1 MQIGSQASG
10 CDESAMSFSQ
20 DLQHK
25 KILVLGA
32 GITGLASARAL
43 VSRDVHVTIVDDTV
57 ATDSEFSILQPSAIN
72 VSDFDYVLVSPGWKE
87 SHPLIQQ
94 AQVAHITLL
103 NEIDLAWAI
112 KEERSPGQKWL
123 ALTGTNGK
131 TTTVE
136 MTAAALRAGGVHAV
150 ACGNVGKTVI
160 ECVDSSESYEVL
172 VLELSSFQ
180 LHWLER
186 AEFVASAIL
195 NIADDHTDWHG
206 SFESYAQ
213 AKISILDRSMTAIL
227 NGDDAEVVTRTI
239 HWNGRKVF
247 YSLDTPGPGEIGVV
261 EELLVDRAFVSDPQE
276 ASMIAEV
283 VDVKPT
289 VPHNV
294 SNALAAAGL
303 ARTVGVS
310 HEAIGKALSEFTLG
324 RHRIEVVA
332 EDNGI
337 TWIDDSKATNPHAA
351 TASILSGLSVI
362 WIAGGLAKGA
372 DVSALIAR
380 AHPRIKAAI
389 LIGTDRALFATA
401 LAEHAPHVS
410 IKEIDPPADYLR
422 GGVSNSFMEAIVA
435 AAQSYAIA
443 GDTVLLAPSCASMD
457 QFVSYADRGDRFA
470 AAVRKAL
477 G

>member
-1 MQIGSQASG
+1 
-10 CDESAMSFSQ
+10 MSFSR

-32 GITGLASARAL
+32 GVTGLASARAL
-43 VSRDVHVTIVDDTV
+43 IARDAHVTIVDETV
-57 ATDSEFSILQPSAIN
+57 TTDSEFSILQPSAVT
-72 VSDFDYVLVSPGWKE
+72 VSEFDFVLVSPGWKE
-87 SHPLIQQ
+87 SHPLIQKAQ
-94 AQVAHITLL
+94 AAQVALL

-150 ACGNVGKTVI
+150 ACGNVGTTVI
-160 ECVDSSESYEVL
+160 ECVDSAESYHVL

-213 AKISILDRSMTAIL
+213 AKLSILDRSLTAIL
-227 NGDDAEVVTRTI
+227 NGDDTEVVTRTT

-276 ASMIAEV
+276 ASMIAEIA
-283 VDVKPT
+283 DVKPT

-324 RHRIEVVA
+324 RHRIEVIA
-332 EDNGI
+332 QRDGI

-351 TASILSGLSVI
+351 TASILSALSVI

-389 LIGTDRALFATA
+389 LIGTDRALFTSA
-401 LAEHAPHVS
+401 LAEHAPHVKV
-410 IKEIDPPADYLR
+410 IEIDPPSDYQR

-435 AAQSYAIA
+435 ASQTCAGE
-443 GDTVLLAPSCASMD
+443 GDTVLLAPACASMD

-470 AAVRKAL
+470 DAVRKAL

>member
-1 MQIGSQASG
+1 
-10 CDESAMSFSQ
+10 MSFSG
-20 DLQHK
+20 DLKDK
-25 KILVLGA
+25 KVLVLGA
-32 GITGLASARAL
+32 GVTGLASARAL
-43 VSRDVHVTIVDDTV
+43 IARDADVTIVDDTV
-57 ATDSEFSILQPSAIN
+57 TTDSEFSILKPSEVS
-72 VSDFDYVLVSPGWKE
+72 VSDFGYLLISPGWKE

-94 AQVAHITLL
+94 AQAAQVALL

-160 ECVDSSESYEVL
+160 ECVDSAQPYDVL

-180 LHWLER
+180 LHWLQR

-213 AKISILDRSMTAIL
+213 AKLSILDRSMTAIL
-227 NGDDAEVVTRTI
+227 NGDDKEVVTRTT

-276 ASMIAEV
+276 ASMIAEIAH
-283 VDVKPT
+283 VKPT

-324 RHRIEVVA
+324 RHRIEIVA

-351 TASILSGLSVI
+351 TASILSALSVI

-372 DVSALIAR
+372 DVSALVAR
-380 AHPRIKAAI
+380 AHPRIKAAV

-401 LAEHAPHVS
+401 LTEHAPHVKV
-410 IKEIDPPADYLR
+410 IEIDPPSDYQR
-422 GGVSNSFMEAIVA
+422 GGASNSFMEAIVA
-435 AAQSYAIA
+435 AAQSCAVT

-470 AAVRKAL
+470 DAVRKAL

>member
-1 MQIGSQASG
+1 
-10 CDESAMSFSQ
+10 MSFSR

-25 KILVLGA
+25 KALVLGA

-43 VSRDVHVTIVDDTV
+43 FARDVLVTIVDDTV
-57 ATDSEFSILQPSAIN
+57 TTDSEFSILKPSEVT
-72 VSDFDYVLVSPGWKE
+72 VSDFDFLLISPGWKE
-87 SHPLIQQ
+87 SHTLIQQ
-94 AQVAHITLL
+94 AQAAQVALL

-112 KEERSPGQKWL
+112 KEERSPDQKWL

-160 ECVDSSESYEVL
+160 ECVDSAESYEVL

-180 LHWLER
+180 LHWLQR

-213 AKISILDRSMTAIL
+213 AKLSILDRSMTAIL
-227 NGDDAEVVTRTI
+227 NGDDKEVVTRTT

-283 VDVKPT
+283 IDVKPT

-303 ARTVGVS
+303 ARTIGVS

-351 TASILSGLSVI
+351 TASILSALSVI

-372 DVSALIAR
+372 DVSGLVAR

-401 LAEHAPHVS
+401 LAEHAPHVKV
-410 IKEIDPPADYLR
+410 IEIDPPSDYQR
-422 GGVSNSFMEAIVA
+422 GGASNSFMEAIVA
-435 AAQSYAIA
+435 AAQSCAVT

-470 AAVRKAL
+470 DAVRKAL

>member
-1 MQIGSQASG
+1 MQIGSQAKG
-10 CDESAMSFSQ
+10 CDESPMSFSR
-20 DLQHK
+20 DLQQK
-25 KILVLGA
+25 KVLVLGA
-32 GITGLASARAL
+32 GVTGLASARAL
-43 VSRDVHVTIVDDTV
+43 ISRDAQVTIVDDTV
-57 ATDSEFSILQPSAIN
+57 TLDSEFSILKPAAIK
-72 VSDFDYVLVSPGWKE
+72 VSDFDFLLISPGWKE

-94 AQVAHITLL
+94 AQAAQITLL

-160 ECVDSSESYEVL
+160 ECVDSAESYDVL
-172 VLELSSFQ
+172 VLEVSSFQ
-180 LHWLER
+180 LHWLQR

-213 AKISILDRSMTAIL
+213 AKLSILDRSMTAIL
-227 NGDDAEVVTRTI
+227 NGDDKEVVTRTT

-303 ARTVGVS
+303 ARTLGVS

-324 RHRIEVVA
+324 RHRIEVVK

-337 TWIDDSKATNPHAA
+337 IWIDDSKATNPHAA
-351 TASILSGLSVI
+351 TASILSALSVI

-372 DVSALIAR
+372 DVSALVAR

-389 LIGTDRALFATA
+389 LIGTDRPLFAAA
-401 LAEHAPHVS
+401 LAEHAPHVKM
-410 IKEIDPPADYLR
+410 IEINPPSDYQR

-435 AAQSYAIA
+435 AAQSCAVS
-443 GDTVLLAPSCASMD
+443 GDTVLLAPACASMD
-457 QFVSYADRGDRFA
+457 QFVSYADRGDRFTN
-470 AAVRKAL
+470 AVRKAL

>member
-1 MQIGSQASG
+1 
-10 CDESAMSFSQ
+10 MSFSR

-25 KILVLGA
+25 KALVLGA

-43 VSRDVHVTIVDDTV
+43 IARDVLVTIVDDTV
-57 ATDSEFSILQPSAIN
+57 TTDSEFSILKPSEVT
-72 VSDFDYVLVSPGWKE
+72 VSDFDFLLVSPGWKE
-87 SHPLIQQ
+87 SHALIQQ
-94 AQVAHITLL
+94 AQAAQVALL

-160 ECVDSSESYEVL
+160 ECVDSAESYDVL

-180 LHWLER
+180 LHWLQR

-213 AKISILDRSMTAIL
+213 AKLSILDRSMTAIL
-227 NGDDAEVVTRTI
+227 NGDDKEVVTRTT

-283 VDVKPT
+283 IDVKPT

-303 ARTVGVS
+303 ARTIGVS

-324 RHRIEVVA
+324 RHRIEVVL

-351 TASILSGLSVI
+351 TASILSALSVI

-372 DVSALIAR
+372 DVSGLVAR

-401 LAEHAPHVS
+401 LAEHAPHVKV
-410 IKEIDPPADYLR
+410 IEINPPSDYQR
-422 GGVSNSFMEAIVA
+422 GGASNSFMEAIVA
-435 AAQSYAIA
+435 AAQSFAGA

-470 AAVRKAL
+470 EAVRKAL

>member
-1 MQIGSQASG
+1 
-10 CDESAMSFSQ
+10 MSFSG
-20 DLQHK
+20 DLKDK
-25 KILVLGA
+25 KVLVLGA
-32 GITGLASARAL
+32 GVTGLASARAL
-43 VSRDVHVTIVDDTV
+43 IARDADVTIVDDTV
-57 ATDSEFSILQPSAIN
+57 TTDSEFSILKPSEVS
-72 VSDFDYVLVSPGWKE
+72 VSDFGFLLISPGWKE

-94 AQVAHITLL
+94 AQAAQVALL

-112 KEERSPGQKWL
+112 KEERSPAQKWL

-160 ECVDSSESYEVL
+160 ECVDSAEPYDVL

-180 LHWLER
+180 LHWLQR

-206 SFESYAQ
+206 SFESYAH
-213 AKISILDRSMTAIL
+213 AKLSILDRTMTAIL
-227 NGDDAEVVTRTI
+227 NGDDKEVVTRTT

-276 ASMIAEV
+276 ASMIAEIA
-283 VDVKPT
+283 DVKPT

-351 TASILSGLSVI
+351 TASILSALSVI

-372 DVSALIAR
+372 DVSTLVAR
-380 AHPRIKAAI
+380 AHPRIKAAV

-401 LAEHAPHVS
+401 LGEHAPHVKV
-410 IKEIDPPADYLR
+410 IEIDPPSDYQR
-422 GGVSNSFMEAIVA
+422 GGASNSFMEAIVA
-435 AAQSYAIA
+435 AAQSCAVT

-470 AAVRKAL
+470 DAVRKAL